1 MAPTSVG
8 VGDAGADTSAMVGN
22 ARKQNHQHGLARCTI
37 RPSER
42 RDICKVQ
49 ADRALIRR
57 QGAFE
62 HRCPRLHLFQF
73 FCGYGNPFRWFH
85 CHRFAVRAE
94 FLVFAHATSMRART
108 VSGQTVSGLIRGG
121 PVLRPTRREPRS
133 CSAECTR
140 SAFRSLWPIEL
151 LVPLIIVAIEG

>member
-1 MAPTSVG
+1 M
-8 VGDAGADTSAMVGN
+8 
-22 ARKQNHQHGLARCTI
+22 RKLTLPQWLVTRGSRPINSRGSARCTI

-62 HRCPRLHLFQF
+62 HRWPWLHLTQF
-73 FCGYGNPFRWFH
+73 FWGYGNPFRWFH

-94 FLVFAHATSMRART
+94 FLVLAHATSMRAEAFP
-108 VSGQTVSGLIRGG
+108 GQTLSGL
-121 PVLRPTRREPRS
+121 V
-133 CSAECTR
+133 
-140 SAFRSLWPIEL
+140 
-151 LVPLIIVAIEG
+151 